1 MSAIKRLFGATAMAA
16 LMATAAPAAMAQDA
30 EFTLRITNPD
40 APIVQIDD
48 MKYPYYVYGMM
59 SAFGETVEA
68 MSKGRIKAEI
78 YHSGTLGDLRENMES
93 VRMGV
98 LEATTPSE
106 GPVSIWY
113 PEIQVITIPY
123 IFQNAAV
130 AWKVMDGP
138 FGQKLFDGM
147 IEEGFRAVAIGENG
161 GFRIWG
167 NNVRAI
173 TAPDD
178 MAGLKIRTMEIP
190 AHQEMVKALGA
201 SPTAVPWMEV
211 YSALQTGV
219 VDGAELPTVGSL
231 QQNLHEVL
239 DYITVD
245 NHVYSLSFII
255 VSEKWF
261 QDLPAELQEAVLLAG
276 RIATVTSRGLVQVTV
291 NDALR
296 YFSENG
302 IEVTYVSSDGQQAFR
317 EKAQPGVIK
326 WMEET
331 LSPELVAEFMDAVK
345 AAEERLGMTP
355 SL

>member
-1 MSAIKRLFGATAMAA
+1 MAKLKHILGAGIVASFASLGAQSATA
-16 LMATAAPAAMAQDA
+16 Q
-30 EFTLRITNPD
+30 EFKMRITNTD
-40 APIVQIDD
+40 APFVQIDD
-48 MKYPYYVYGMM
+48 LKYPYYVYGMM
-59 SAFGETVEA
+59 TAFADTLSSL
-68 MSKGRIKAEI
+68 SKGRVATEV

-106 GPVSIWY
+106 GPVSIFY
-113 PEIQVITIPY
+113 PDIQVITIPY
-123 IFQNAAV
+123 VFQNSAV
-130 AWKVMDGP
+130 AWEVMDGP
-138 FGQKLFDGM
+138 FGTKLFDGM
-147 IEEGFRAVAIGENG
+147 IEQGFRAVGIGENG

-167 NNVRAI
+167 NNVREIA
-173 TAPDD
+173 TPAD

-190 AHQEMVKALGA
+190 AHQEMVRSLGA

-239 DYITVD
+239 KYITVD

-261 QDLPAELQEAVLLAG
+261 QSLPADLQEAVLLAG

-291 NDALR
+291 NDAMR
-296 YFSENG
+296 YFSDNG
-302 IEVTYVSSDGQQAFR
+302 IEVTNVSGEAQQAFR
-317 EKAQPGVIK
+317 EMAQPGVIK

-331 LSPELVAEFMDAVK
+331 LSPEIVAEFIQSVRDAETK
-345 AAEERLGMTP
+345 LDMEP

>member
-1 MSAIKRLFGATAMAA
+1 MTIVKTMAGAAAIALIAGASAT
-16 LMATAAPAAMAQDA
+16 PASAQDY
-30 EFTLRITNPD
+30 TLRITNPD
-40 APIVQIDD
+40 APYVQIGDLR
-48 MKYPYYVYGMM
+48 YPYYVYGMM
-59 SAFGETVEA
+59 TSFADTVEA
-68 MSKGRIKAEI
+68 LSKGRIDAEV
-78 YHSGTLGDLRENMES
+78 YPSGTLGDLRENMES

-123 IFQNAAV
+123 IFQNSAV
-130 AWKVMDGP
+130 AWEVMDGP
-138 FGQKLFDGM
+138 FGEQLFEGM
-147 IEEGFRAVAIGENG
+147 IEEGFRPVAIGENG

-167 NNVRAI
+167 NNVRPI
-173 TAPDD
+173 ETPEDLE
-178 MAGLKIRTMEIP
+178 GLKIRTMEIP
-190 AHQEMVKALGA
+190 AHQEMVRSLGG

-255 VSEKWF
+255 VSERWF
-261 QDLPAELQEAVLLAG
+261 QDLPADLQEAVLTAG
-276 RIATVTSRGLVQVTV
+276 RIATVTSRGLVQVAV
-291 NDALR
+291 NDVLK
-296 YFSENG
+296 YFEDNG
-302 IEVTYVSSDGQQAFR
+302 IEVTYVAGEAQQAFR
-317 EKAQPGVIK
+317 ETAQPGVIS

-331 LSPELVAEFMDAVK
+331 LNPELVAQFMDAVRD
-345 AAEERLGMTP
+345 AEEKLGLEP

>member
-1 MSAIKRLFGATAMAA
+1 MTTLRKLT
-16 LMATAAPAAMAQDA
+16 MATAIAALAGLAIPSAEAQD
-30 EFTLRITNPD
+30 FTLRITNPD
-40 APIVQIDD
+40 APYVQIDD
-48 MKYPYYVYGMM
+48 MRYPYYVYGMM
-59 SAFGETVEA
+59 AAFGETVEA

-123 IFQNAAV
+123 VFQNAAV
-130 AWKVMDGP
+130 AWEVMDGP
-138 FGQKLFDGM
+138 FGQKLFGGM
-147 IEEGFRAVAIGENG
+147 IDQGFRAVAIGENG

-167 NNVRAI
+167 NNVRPI
-173 TAPDD
+173 ETPDD
-178 MAGLKIRTMEIP
+178 MNGLKIRTMEIP
-190 AHQEMVKALGA
+190 AHQEMVRSLGA

-219 VDGAELPTVGSL
+219 VDGAELPTVGTL

-239 DYITVD
+239 RYITVD

-255 VSEKWF
+255 VSERWY
-261 QDLPAELQEAVLLAG
+261 QSLPPDLQEAVLVAG
-276 RIATVTSRGLVQVTV
+276 KIATVTSRGLVQVTV

-296 YFSENG
+296 YFAENG
-302 IEVTYVSSDGQQAFR
+302 IEVTYVSGDGQQAFR
-317 EKAQPGVIK
+317 EKAQPGVIA

-331 LSPELVAEFMDAVK
+331 LSPELVAEFMEAVRE
-345 AAEERLGMTP
+345 AEERLGMSP

>member
-1 MSAIKRLFGATAMAA
+1 MTGLRRFFAATAAA
-16 LMATAAPAAMAQDA
+16 VVATLAAPAADAQDY
-30 EFTLRITNPD
+30 TLRITNPD
-40 APIVQIDD
+40 APFVQIDD
-48 MKYPYYVYGMM
+48 LKYPYYVYGMM

-68 MSKGRIKAEI
+68 LSKGRIKAEI
-78 YHSGTLGDLRENMES
+78 YHSGTLGDLRENMDS

-106 GPVSIWY
+106 GPVSIFY

-123 IFQNAAV
+123 VFQNAAV
-130 AWKVMDGP
+130 AWEVMDGP
-138 FGQKLFDGM
+138 FGQKLFEGM
-147 IEEGFRAVAIGENG
+147 IEQGFRAVAIGENG

-167 NNVRAI
+167 NNARKI
-173 TAPDD
+173 ETPDD

-190 AHQEMVKALGA
+190 AHQEMVKSLGA

-239 DYITVD
+239 EFITVD
-245 NHVYSLSFII
+245 SHVYSLSFII

-261 QDLPAELQEAVLLAG
+261 QSLPPDLQEAVLLAG

-302 IEVTYVSSDGQQAFR
+302 IEVTYLSGDAQAAFR

-331 LSPELVAEFMDAVK
+331 LSPEIVAEFMDSVR
-345 AAEERLGMTP
+345 AAEAKLGLTP

>member
-1 MSAIKRLFGATAMAA
+1 MNSLHRLFAATAMTA
-16 LMATAAPAAMAQDA
+16 LALLATPGADAQ

-40 APIVQIDD
+40 APYVQIDD
-48 MKYPYYVYGMM
+48 MKYPYYVFGMM

-106 GPVSIWY
+106 GPVSIFY

-123 IFQNAAV
+123 VFQNAAV
-130 AWKVMDGP
+130 AWEVMDGP
-138 FGQKLFDGM
+138 FAKKLFDGM
-147 IEEGFRAVAIGENG
+147 IDQGFRAVAIGENG

-167 NNVRAI
+167 NNARKI
-173 TAPDD
+173 EKPED

-231 QQNLHEVL
+231 QQNLQEVL

-261 QDLPAELQEAVLLAG
+261 QSLPPDLQEDVLLAG

-291 NDALR
+291 NDTLR
-296 YFSENG
+296 YFAENG
-302 IEVTYVSSDGQQAFR
+302 IEVTYLTGDAQAAFR
-317 EKAQPGVIK
+317 EKAQPGVIA

-331 LSPELVAEFMDAVK
+331 LSPELVAQFMEAVRDAEMK
-345 AAEERLGMTP
+345 LGLPP

>member
-1 MSAIKRLFGATAMAA
+1 MIRLRKLAMASA
-16 LMATAAPAAMAQDA
+16 VAAVAGFAVPEAQAQD
-30 EFTLRITNPD
+30 FTLRITNPD
-40 APIVQIDD
+40 APYVQIDD

-59 SAFGETVEA
+59 AAFGETVEA

-123 IFQNAAV
+123 VFQNAAV
-130 AWKVMDGP
+130 AWEVMDGP
-138 FGQKLFDGM
+138 FGQKLFEGM
-147 IEEGFRAVAIGENG
+147 IDQGFRAVAIGENG

-167 NNVRAI
+167 NNVRPIA
-173 TAPDD
+173 TPED
-178 MAGLKIRTMEIP
+178 MSGLKIRTMEIP
-190 AHQEMVKALGA
+190 AHQEMVRSLGA

-219 VDGAELPTVGSL
+219 VDGAELPTVGTL

-239 DYITVD
+239 RYITVD

-255 VSEKWF
+255 VSERWF
-261 QDLPAELQEAVLLAG
+261 QSLPPELQEAVLVAG

-291 NDALR
+291 NDTLR
-296 YFSENG
+296 YFAENG
-302 IEVTYVSSDGQQAFR
+302 IEVTYVAGEGQQAFR
-317 EKAQPGVIK
+317 EMAQPGVIA

-331 LSPELVAEFMDAVK
+331 LSPELVAEFMDAVRE
-345 AAEERLGMTP
+345 AELRLGMTP

>member
-1 MSAIKRLFGATAMAA
+1 VDKLKQIVGVSAVAALASFGALGATA
-16 LMATAAPAAMAQDA
+16 Q
-30 EFTLRITNPD
+30 EFKMRITNTD
-40 APIVQIDD
+40 APFVQIEDL
-48 MKYPYYVYGMM
+48 KYPYYVYGMM
-59 SAFGETVEA
+59 TAFADTLSSL
-68 MSKGRIKAEI
+68 SKGRVATEV

-106 GPVSIWY
+106 GPVSIFY
-113 PEIQVITIPY
+113 PDIQVITIPY
-123 IFQNAAV
+123 VFQNSAV
-130 AWKVMDGP
+130 AWEVMDGP
-138 FGQKLFDGM
+138 FGKKLFDGM
-147 IEEGFRAVAIGENG
+147 IEQGFRAVGIGENG

-167 NNVRAI
+167 NNVRTIAS
-173 TAPDD
+173 PED

-190 AHQEMVKALGA
+190 AHQEMVRSLGA

-239 DYITVD
+239 KYITID

-261 QDLPAELQEAVLLAG
+261 QSLPADIQEAVLLAG
-276 RIATVTSRGLVQVTV
+276 RIATVTSRGMVQVTV
-291 NDALR
+291 NDAMR
-296 YFSENG
+296 YFSDNG
-302 IEVTYVSSDGQQAFR
+302 IEVTNGSGDAQQEFR
-317 EKAQPGVIK
+317 EMAQPGVIK

-331 LSPELVAEFMDAVK
+331 LSPEIVAEFIQAVRDA
-345 AAEERLGMTP
+345 ETELGMEP

>member
-1 MSAIKRLFGATAMAA
+1 
-16 LMATAAPAAMAQDA
+16 
-30 EFTLRITNPD
+30 
-40 APIVQIDD
+40 
-48 MKYPYYVYGMM
+48 
-59 SAFGETVEA
+59 

-123 IFQNAAV
+123 VFQNAAV
-130 AWKVMDGP
+130 AWEVMDGP

-167 NNVRAI
+167 NNERPI
-173 TAPDD
+173 ETPED
-178 MAGLKIRTMEIP
+178 MEGLKIRTMEIP
-190 AHQEMVKALGA
+190 SHQEMVRSLGA

-239 DYITVD
+239 EYITVD

-255 VSEKWF
+255 VSERWF
-261 QDLPAELQEAVLLAG
+261 QELPDDLKEAVLTAG
-276 RIATVTSRGLVQVTV
+276 KIATVTSRGLVQVTV
-291 NDALR
+291 NDALN
-296 YFSENG
+296 YFAENG
-302 IEVTYVSSDGQQAFR
+302 IEVTYVAGDAQQAFR
-317 EKAQPGVIK
+317 EKAQPGVIE

-331 LSPELVAEFMDAVK
+331 LSPELVAEFIDAVR
-345 AAEERLGMTP
+345 AAEEKLGLAP

>member
-1 MSAIKRLFGATAMAA
+1 MTSLRNLIAAAGVALATTAIAGAD
-16 LMATAAPAAMAQDA
+16 AQ

-40 APIVQIDD
+40 APYVQIDD
-48 MKYPYYVYGMM
+48 MKYPYYVFGMM

-68 MSKGRIKAEI
+68 MSKGRIKVEI

-106 GPVSIWY
+106 GPVSIFY

-123 IFQNAAV
+123 VFQNAAV
-130 AWKVMDGP
+130 AWEVMDGP
-138 FGQKLFDGM
+138 FAQKLFDGM
-147 IEEGFRAVAIGENG
+147 IDQGFRAVAIGENG

-167 NNVRAI
+167 NNAHKI
-173 TAPDD
+173 EKPED
-178 MAGLKIRTMEIP
+178 MQGLKIRTMEIP
-190 AHQEMVKALGA
+190 AHQEMVRALGA

-231 QQNLHEVL
+231 QQNLQEVL

-261 QDLPAELQEAVLLAG
+261 QSLPPDLQEDVLLAG

-291 NDALR
+291 NDTLR
-296 YFSENG
+296 YFAENG
-302 IEVTYVSSDGQQAFR
+302 IEVTYLTGDAQAAFR
-317 EKAQPGVIK
+317 EKAQPGVIA
-326 WMEET
+326 WMEQT
-331 LSPELVAEFMDAVK
+331 LSPELVAQFMEAVRDAEMK
-345 AAEERLGMTP
+345 LGLPP

>member
-1 MSAIKRLFGATAMAA
+1 MTGLKRLLAATAMAA
-16 LMATAAPAAMAQDA
+16 AMGMGLGEARAQ

-40 APIVQIDD
+40 APYVQIDD

-59 SAFGETVEA
+59 TAFGETLDA
-68 MSKGRIKAEI
+68 LSKGRIKTEI

-106 GPVSIWY
+106 GPVSIFY

-123 IFQNAAV
+123 VFQNAAV
-130 AWKVMDGP
+130 AWEVMDGP

-147 IEEGFRAVAIGENG
+147 IEQGFRAVGIGENG

-167 NNVRAI
+167 NNVRKI
-173 TAPDD
+173 ETPED
-178 MAGLKIRTMEIP
+178 MEGLKIRTMEIP
-190 AHQEMVKALGA
+190 AHQEMVRALGA

-239 DYITVD
+239 EHITVD

-255 VSEKWF
+255 VSEKWY
-261 QDLPAELQEAVLLAG
+261 QDLPPELQEAVLLAG

-302 IEVTYVSSDGQQAFR
+302 IEVTYVSGDAQQAFR
-317 EKAQPGVIK
+317 ERAQPGVIA

-331 LSPELVAEFMDAVK
+331 LSPELVAEFLQAVRDA
-345 AAEERLGMTP
+345 ETRLGMTP

>member
-1 MSAIKRLFGATAMAA
+1 
-16 LMATAAPAAMAQDA
+16 
-30 EFTLRITNPD
+30 
-40 APIVQIDD
+40 
-48 MKYPYYVYGMM
+48 
-59 SAFGETVEA
+59 
-68 MSKGRIKAEI
+68 
-78 YHSGTLGDLRENMES
+78 
-93 VRMGV
+93 MGV

-123 IFQNAAV
+123 IFQNSAV
-130 AWKVMDGP
+130 AWEVMDGP
-138 FGQKLFDGM
+138 FAQELFAGM
-147 IEEGFRAVAIGENG
+147 IEEGFRPVAIGENG

-167 NNVRAI
+167 NNVRPIETPA
-173 TAPDD
+173 D
-178 MAGLKIRTMEIP
+178 MEGLKIRTMEIP
-190 AHQEMVKALGA
+190 AHQEMVRALGG

-255 VSEKWF
+255 VSERWY
-261 QDLPAELQEAVLLAG
+261 QQLPEDLKQAVLTAG
-276 RIATVTSRGLVQVTV
+276 RIATVTSRGLVQVAV
-291 NDALR
+291 NDVLAH
-296 YFSENG
+296 FAENG
-302 IEVTYVSSDGQQAFR
+302 IEVTYVAGDAQQAFR
-317 EKAQPGVIK
+317 ETAQPGVIE

-331 LSPELVAEFMDAVK
+331 LSPELVAGFMDAVR
-345 AAEERLGMTP
+345 AAEEKLGLEP

>member
-1 MSAIKRLFGATAMAA
+1 MTSLRRLLAATAVAA
-16 LMATAAPAAMAQDA
+16 FAGVAVPAADAQ

-40 APIVQIDD
+40 APYVQIDD
-48 MKYPYYVYGMM
+48 MKYPYYVFGMM
-59 SAFGETVEA
+59 TAFGETVEA
-68 MSKGRIKAEI
+68 LSKGRIKAEI

-106 GPVSIWY
+106 GPVSIFY

-123 IFQNAAV
+123 VFQNAAV
-130 AWKVMDGP
+130 AWEVMDGP

-147 IEEGFRAVAIGENG
+147 IEQGFRAVAIGENG

-167 NNVRAI
+167 NNVHKI
-173 TAPDD
+173 ETPDD
-178 MAGLKIRTMEIP
+178 MTGLKIRTMEIP

-219 VDGAELPTVGSL
+219 VDGAELPTVGTL
-231 QQNLHEVL
+231 QQNLQEVL
-239 DYITVD
+239 KFITVD
-245 NHVYSLSFII
+245 SHVYSLSFII

-261 QDLPAELQEAVLLAG
+261 QSLPPDLQEAVLLAG

-291 NDALR
+291 NDALG
-296 YFSENG
+296 YFAENG
-302 IEVTYVSSDGQQAFR
+302 IEVTYLTGDAQAAFR
-317 EKAQPGVIK
+317 KKAQPGVIK

-331 LSPELVAEFMDAVK
+331 LSPELVAEFMESVRDAEAK
-345 AAEERLGMTP
+345 LGMTP